1 MEYYIH
7 ITNTKQILNKKLI
20 KIIKIIEIL
29 FIILFFISINGIK
42 IFRKA
47 NQNNLKNFNCS
58 NKYFLFNFFNKTNI
72 KNIYFN
78 FTCVNYYYSFHF
90 NLIKIEYNIGFYNKN
105 NLLLPSNF
113 SLLKKMNI
121 ICNIR
126 IGNNKYIDSIAN
138 IKNNKFFQCNEF
150 FNINEKI
157 RFGIKICFINEE
169 KKEEFQNFYFSTNQ
183 QNYKILKY
191 KNDNIF
197 NPLFIYHEYN
207 SIFKN
212 FKVPKLNETFKF
224 KKLYINFPLYS
235 LKRNIDI
242 NEDEWIFEN
251 IFNHYFCF
259 CKGINCF
266 ISKISQ
272 NCKYYFYLNII
283 DENINVYNKTDFLF
297 IDYIF
302 KDQSSDDT
310 YPVFQIMEKQGF
322 PVHYITEKKDIYNKY
337 CFKFKYNEC
346 QEIITLDKE
355 SYSLYGD
362 FLEKYLLLILKL
374 KAVISCKLKAVNYIS
389 NLFYNLGYITY
400 ISIGHGIC
408 YFKEYLYSENRLYGK
423 KMNDKILIPPSKKII
438 SIAKKYGWEDENIIK
453 YNLPRWDKFNNYNG
467 NISNNSI
474 FIMFTWR
481 SIRKNKKI
489 STYYIENII
498 SLLTNYKLIKI
509 LKEKNIAL
517 YFSFHRFFIY
527 KYNNSS
533 KSILKKNK
541 YIKIIDQNEIS
552 NVLSKASLVISDFS
566 SIIFDIMY
574 RRKPFIIYIPDGNDE
589 NIKEIYSKEYYE
601 LINSMKNG
609 SIPFEN
615 KYFHLNETLEK
626 IIYYVK
632 NNFHLET
639 NLEKFYDS
647 FELRKED
654 SIDKLIQYLNN
665 L

>member
-1 MEYYIH
+1 M
-7 ITNTKQILNKKLI
+7 
-20 KIIKIIEIL
+20 
-29 FIILFFISINGIK
+29 K
-42 IFRKA
+42 IFRKI

-58 NKYFLFNFFNKTNI
+58 NKYFLLNYFNETNI

-78 FTCVNYYYSFHF
+78 FSSIKYYYSFHF
-90 NLIKIEYNIGFYNKN
+90 NLIKIEYKIGFYEKN

-113 SLLKKMNI
+113 SLLKRMNI
-121 ICNIR
+121 ICHLRI
-126 IGNNKYIDSIAN
+126 IGNNKYIYSIAN
-138 IKNNKFFQCNEF
+138 INNNKFFQCTEF
-150 FNINEKI
+150 FKINEKT
-157 RFGIKICFINEE
+157 RFGIKIFLINEE
-169 KKEEFQNFYFSTNQ
+169 KKKQFGYIFFSTNQ

-197 NPLFIYHEYN
+197 NPLFIHAEYK

-224 KKLYINFPLYS
+224 KKSYTNFPLYS

-242 NEDEWIFEN
+242 YEDEWIFKN
-251 IFNHYFCF
+251 IFNHYFCY
-259 CKGINCF
+259 CKGINCL

-283 DENINVYNKTDFLF
+283 NENKNVYNKTDFLF

-310 YPVFQIMEKQGF
+310 YPVFQIMEKRGF

-337 CFKFKYNEC
+337 CFKFKYNMC
-346 QEIITLDKE
+346 QTIISMDKE

-362 FLEKYLLLILKL
+362 FLEKYLLIILKL
-374 KAVISCKLKAVNYIS
+374 KAVISGKLKAENYIS
-389 NLFYNLGYITY
+389 NLFYNLEYITY

-408 YFKEYLYSENRLYGK
+408 YFKEYLYSEHRLYGK

-453 YNLPRWDKFNNYNG
+453 YNLPRWDKYNNYNG
-467 NISNNSI
+467 NISHNSI

-481 SIRKNKKI
+481 SLRKNKKI
-489 STYYIENII
+489 SPYYLENII
-498 SLLTNYKLIKI
+498 SLLTNNKLIKI
-509 LKEKNIAL
+509 LKEKNITL

-527 KYNNSS
+527 RYINSS

-566 SIIFDIMY
+566 SIIFDIIY

-601 LINSMKNG
+601 LIISMKNG

-615 KYFHLNETLEK
+615 IYFHLNETLEK
-626 IIYYVK
+626 IYYYIK
-632 NNFHLET
+632 NSFHLET
-639 NLEKFYDS
+639 KLEEFVDS

>member
-1 MEYYIH
+1 
-7 ITNTKQILNKKLI
+7 
-20 KIIKIIEIL
+20 
-29 FIILFFISINGIK
+29 
-42 IFRKA
+42 
-47 NQNNLKNFNCS
+47 
-58 NKYFLFNFFNKTNI
+58 
-72 KNIYFN
+72 
-78 FTCVNYYYSFHF
+78 
-90 NLIKIEYNIGFYNKN
+90 
-105 NLLLPSNF
+105 
-113 SLLKKMNI
+113 MNI

-197 NPLFIYHEYN
+197 NPLFIHHEYN

-302 KDQSSDDT
+302 KDQSSDDA

-322 PVHYITEKKDIYNKY
+322 PVHYITEKKVIYNKY
-337 CFKFKYNEC
+337 CFEFKYNEC

-355 SYSLYGD
+355 GYSLYGD

-374 KAVISCKLKAVNYIS
+374 KAVISCKLKAINYIS

-438 SIAKKYGWEDENIIK
+438 LLLKNTAGKMKILLNII
-453 YNLPRWDKFNNYNG
+453 YQDGINL
-467 NISNNSI
+467 
-474 FIMFTWR
+474 
-481 SIRKNKKI
+481 
-489 STYYIENII
+489 II
-498 SLLTNYKLIKI
+498 IKGIYQII
-509 LKEKNIAL
+509 LFL
-517 YFSFHRFFIY
+517 
-527 KYNNSS
+527 
-533 KSILKKNK
+533 
-541 YIKIIDQNEIS
+541 
-552 NVLSKASLVISDFS
+552 
-566 SIIFDIMY
+566 
-574 RRKPFIIYIPDGNDE
+574 
-589 NIKEIYSKEYYE
+589 
-601 LINSMKNG
+601 
-609 SIPFEN
+609 
-615 KYFHLNETLEK
+615 
-626 IIYYVK
+626 
-632 NNFHLET
+632 
-639 NLEKFYDS
+639 
-647 FELRKED
+647 
-654 SIDKLIQYLNN
+654 
-665 L
+665 